1 DFDKGSHGNC
11 QRVLFAALTHTM
23 FFTVEL
29 LQENFRE
36 RWRWGIAQLGF
47 GGTAIRECDVNNSG
61 GNSVSATDDTAV
73 FGGTA
78 NVDLCGLIDL
88 FFGPTTMN
96 PNTSCFSDPKQ
107 TCLSQHITYRC
118 PL

>member
-1 DFDKGSHGNC
+1 LAH
-11 QRVLFAALTHTM
+11 VLFAALTHST
-23 FFTVEL
+23 FFAVEL

-47 GGTAIRECDVNNSG
+47 GGTAVRECDVNNSG

-78 NVDLCGLIDL
+78 NVDLCGLIDH
-88 FFGPTTMN
+88 FFDPTRWTLVVLVTQSRHVFHN
-96 PNTSCFSDPKQ
+96 ISHNDVRFEPAAN
-107 TCLSQHITYRC
+107 
-118 PL
+118 